1 MAIKK
6 FFEEW
11 GTNIANNKQRG
22 AVMETI
28 ILTMDIVEKVNRA
41 YLIQIA
47 SEERDTHILYEPE
60 KKRLMYMEESDFSLW
75 LKDHEYQLSTMLHNK
90 RRDTFYPGFYLTFV
104 FRIGKDVAAY
114 NDRSKLVVLD
124 KREAIWKNYVI
135 DQSKEKLD
143 KLYTDASFM
152 EKTGKGG
159 FAVIHKDGYGAYSLY
174 QESVT
179 GLGNNLLELMAV
191 IKGLE
196 ILKDV
201 EKIRIVTDSQY
212 VRKGLTEWIVNWAL
226 NDWMT
231 VNGEKVKNIESWQR
245 FNELSKGKYIEFE
258 WVKGH
263 SNHFEN
269 TLCDLYARAMSQGDQ

>member
-1 MAIKK
+1 MK
-6 FFEEW
+6 
-11 GTNIANNKQRG
+11 
-22 AVMETI
+22 TI
-28 ILTMDIVEKVNRA
+28 ILKMDIMELVNDA
-41 YLIQIA
+41 YLIRIA
-47 SEERDTHILYEPE
+47 SGKRDAYILYEPE
-60 KKRLMYMEESDFSLW
+60 KKALYHLEKTDFSAW
-75 LKDHEYQLSTMLHNK
+75 LMENEYQLRTMLHNK
-90 RRDTFYPGFYLTFV
+90 RIDTFVVGFHLTFV

-135 DQSKEKLD
+135 DQSEEKLD

-159 FAVIHKDGYGAYSLY
+159 FAVIHEDINGAYSLY
-174 QESVT
+174 QESAT
-179 GLGNNLLELMAV
+179 GLGNNLLELMAA
-191 IKGLE
+191 IKGIE
-196 ILKDV
+196 ILRNV

-212 VRKGLTEWIVNWAL
+212 VRKGLTEWIVNWEL

-231 VNGEKVKNIESWQR
+231 VNGEKVKNIKIWQR

-258 WVKGH
+258 WVKAH

-269 TLCDLYARAMSQGDQ
+269 TLCDLYARAASNRDK